1 MFLLFHLLTGILLGY
16 LLADRLGTRAV
27 VLPCMLGA
35 LLPDLVDKPL
45 GVLVLGGAL
54 GGGRI
59 FLHTLLFL
67 LVLVLAGALVYRRS
81 GRPALLAVGVGAASH
96 QVLDLMWT
104 TPRAWLYPFLGPSA
118 PVEVDGWFL
127 RELLLEL
134 ADPLEWV
141 SGAALV
147 LLLLPVLAP
156 SMTSAFAARH
166 GRLLRILA
174 LGAGLPIAVL
184 GLLLVGGG
192 ALWHLS
198 GLTGWRVEAAWNTML
213 TGAVFLLAAYAA
225 YRLSVRA
232 GDAAFAE
239 GGPPPPPRLPD
250 SPALPGPPD

>member
-27 VLPCMLGA
+27 VLPCMFGA

-45 GVLVLGGAL
+45 ALFVFGGTV
-54 GGGRI
+54 GGRT

-67 LVLVLAGALVYRRS
+67 SVLLLAGALVYRRL
-81 GRPALLAVGVGAASH
+81 GRPALLAVGLGVASH
-96 QVLDLMWT
+96 QALDAMWT
-104 TPRAWLYPFLGPSA
+104 QPRAWFYPLFGPA
-118 PVEVDGWFL
+118 LPIEAEGWIL
-127 RELLLEL
+127 RSLLLEL

-232 GDAAFAE
+232 GDAAE
-239 GGPPPPPRLPD
+239 TVGGSPPPPRFSDAP
-250 SPALPGPPD
+250 PLPGPRD